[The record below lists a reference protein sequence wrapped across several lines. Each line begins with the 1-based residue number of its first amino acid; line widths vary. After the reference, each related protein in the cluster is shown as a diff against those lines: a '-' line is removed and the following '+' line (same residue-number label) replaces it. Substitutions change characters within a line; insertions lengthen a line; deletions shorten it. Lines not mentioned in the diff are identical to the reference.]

1 MRYLIFGVM
10 GFAGLT
16 AGVLFDLFLN
26 GFPASETTLFWGIG
40 GAVFMMSMLVYC
52 RFALE
57 PPARVKKA
65 SFRSKPPTLRSESS
79 GTFKERLSQ
88 FAENVDDPPNDS
100 NVEPTEFWALDD
112 TGGYESTPPKPV
124 GIIRFLL
131 HRVRRILMGN

>member
-1 MRYLIFGVM
+1 MRYLIFGAM

-26 GFPASETTLFWGIG
+26 GFPATETTLFWGIS
-40 GAVFMMSMLVYC
+40 GAVFLIVFHFLVK
-52 RFALE
+52 
-57 PPARVKKA
+57 PPARVEKA
-65 SFRSKPPTLRSESS
+65 SLRSKPPILRHESS